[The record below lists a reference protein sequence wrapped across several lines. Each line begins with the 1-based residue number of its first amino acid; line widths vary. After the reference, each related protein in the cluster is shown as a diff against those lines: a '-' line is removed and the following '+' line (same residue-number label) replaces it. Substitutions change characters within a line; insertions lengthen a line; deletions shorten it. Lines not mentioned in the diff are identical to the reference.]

1 MANTTIG
8 FGVALVLLG
17 LFGYFGAETRPPTAL
32 IPAAVGFLLIT
43 FGIIARNEKMRK
55 HAMHGAA
62 VVGLLGFIGTIG
74 GLWQGIMMLT
84 GQTVERPEA
93 VIAKSIMALLCLAFV
108 ILTVKS
114 FIAARKARAAA
125 NPKA

>member
-8 FGVALVLLG
+8 FGVALIVVG
-17 LFGYFGAETRPPTAL
+17 LFGYFGTETRPPTAL
-32 IPAAVGFLLIT
+32 IPAAFGFLLIA
-43 FGIIARNEKMRK
+43 FGIMARNEKLRK

-62 VVGLLGFIGTIG
+62 VVGLLGFIGTVPG
-74 GLWQGIMMLT
+74 FWQGIMMLT

-93 VIAKSIMALLCLAFV
+93 TIAKSVMALLCLAFV
-108 ILTVKS
+108 VMTVKS
-114 FIAARKARAAA
+114 FIAARKARASA

>member
-32 IPAAVGFLLIT
+32 IPAAFGFLLIT

-62 VVGLLGFIGTIG
+62 VVGVLGFIGTMSA
-74 GLWQGIMMLT
+74 LWQSALMIG

-114 FIAARKARAAA
+114 FIAARRSRKAAG
-125 NPKA
+125 

>member
-1 MANTTIG
+1 MSNTTIG
-8 FGVALVLLG
+8 FGVALILVG
-17 LFGYFGAETRPPTAL
+17 LFGYFGTETRPPTAL
-32 IPAAVGFLLIT
+32 IPAAFGFLLIT

-55 HAMHGAA
+55 HAMHAAA
-62 VVGLLGFIGTIG
+62 VVGVLGFLGTIG

-84 GQTVERPEA
+84 GRVVERPEA
-93 VIAKSIMALLCLAFV
+93 TIAKSTMALLCLAFV

-114 FIAARKARAAA
+114 FIAARKARAA

>member
-1 MANTTIG
+1 MSNTTIG
-8 FGVALVLLG
+8 FGAALILVG
-17 LFGYFGAETRPPTAL
+17 LFGYFGTETRPPTAL
-32 IPAAVGFLLIT
+32 IPAAFGFLLIA

-55 HAMHGAA
+55 HAMHAAA
-62 VVGLLGFIGTIG
+62 VVGVLGFFGSVG

-93 VIAKSIMALLCLAFV
+93 AIAKSIMALLCLAFV

-114 FIAARKARAAA
+114 FIAARKARAA
-125 NPKA
+125 NPKV